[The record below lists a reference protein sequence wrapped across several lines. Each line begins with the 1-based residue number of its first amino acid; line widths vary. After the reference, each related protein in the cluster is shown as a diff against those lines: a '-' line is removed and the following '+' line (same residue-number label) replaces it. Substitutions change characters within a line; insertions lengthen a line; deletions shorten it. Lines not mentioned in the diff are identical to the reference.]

1 MTGPFQA
8 FVALAKRDLLL
19 AFRHRNEIINPILFF
34 IIVISLFPL
43 GVSPKPE
50 TLRLIAPA
58 VIWITALL
66 ANLLS
71 LESLF
76 RSDFEDGALEQ
87 LLITPQPLTILVL
100 AKVFAHWVTS
110 GLALVIC
117 APLGCLWLAVPF
129 NVLPTLVVTLLIAT
143 PTLSL
148 IGAIGV
154 ALTVGLRRGGALLS
168 LLVLPLYTPVLIF
181 ATSALAAAA
190 DGFSVR
196 GHVMMLAAFLVLAL
210 SLAPLAVSAALRISM
225 E

>member
-19 AFRHRNEIINPILFF
+19 AFRHRNEVINPILFF

-87 LLITPQPLTILVL
+87 LLVTPQPLTILVL
-100 AKVFAHWVTS
+100 AKVFAHWVTT
-110 GLALVIC
+110 GVALVIC

-129 NVLPTLVVTLLIAT
+129 SVLPTLVVTLLIAT

-196 GHVMMLAAFLVLAL
+196 GHVMMLAAFLALAL